1 MEAGRGEL
9 PGTRTCT
16 PTRSRP
22 PPSLRRTRPSTPP
35 CACAASQRSP
45 RAPFLLSRDSVRKR
59 VPGCASQPLG
69 TQTSG
74 SASLLPRGL
83 EQLMPSLAWE
93 EPATCSPPQLAPHS
107 PRWAGRSCG
116 FRPHML
122 RRCRPGLWLK
132 LPPQD
137 EPNGYQRPFPRL
149 HALGPG
155 CCWQQGRALRGSPGR
170 PR

>member
-1 MEAGRGEL
+1 MEAGSGEL

-22 PPSLRRTRPSTPP
+22 PPSLRRTRPGTPP
-35 CACAASQRSP
+35 CACAASR
-45 RAPFLLSRDSVRKR
+45 RAPPFLLFRDSVSKR

-69 TQTSG
+69 TQKSG

-83 EQLMPSLAWE
+83 KQLMPSLAWE

-132 LPPQD
+132 LPPQE
-137 EPNGYQRPFPRL
+137 EPNEYQLPFPRL

-155 CCWQQGRALRGSPGR
+155 CCWQPGRALRGSPGR